1 MSHPQVPAPPSSS
14 EDATAPPTTTTT
26 TTKDTTTAPQQ
37 DGAPPTDQQVHEITA
52 HVAAAAAAKH
62 PPAAT
67 ASPADAAA
75 AATHRTE
82 TTTTAAAPPNGVVD
96 AASLALSLDNQEED
110 FEEATSYWDAGAMA
124 PLNAVSA
131 PTMYLC
137 ANRMLMRSKA
147 AIARLRRYAP
157 PPFPLWDRLPVSR
170 RAAVLILLYADRRGD
185 LRVVITMRAASLR
198 SFSGHAAF
206 PGGKADTLQE
216 TPYEIARRE
225 AWEEIGLPVD
235 DARIPKPFKIEPLC
249 YLPYNLA
256 RTELVVRPCVA
267 FLHADEAEDPA
278 GDEEHPSPLVE
289 ERMIPRLDAK
299 EVAAVFS
306 APFQNFLKAKDPEE
320 SDSNGRKKRPLPPGH
335 WYDGSW
341 IQWKEHP
348 WRVHNFHV
356 PVDDQRVTTPGN
368 AMDSEHPQGN
378 LAGKLENEVNAAG
391 KTTDLAGNGSNTASG
406 ARFKVWGLTAH
417 MLVDAARVAYGR
429 EPEFECNPHYG
440 DEEIILQAEK
450 EGTLLTEKK
459 RKRDEVAAADGE
471 GEREGER
478 EREREREGRTEPA
491 KM

>member
-1 MSHPQVPAPPSSS
+1 MTLASAPDPTSPPSFS
-14 EDATAPPTTTTT
+14 EDAATTTTT
-26 TTKDTTTAPQQ
+26 TTTTSNTTTPALQQ
-37 DGAPPTDQQVHEITA
+37 EDATPPTDQEVHEITA
-52 HVAAAAAAKH
+52 HIASAAKNPPAATAATSAAAAAA
-62 PPAAT
+62 AT
-67 ASPADAAA
+67 A
-75 AATHRTE
+75 AATGVTNE
-82 TTTTAAAPPNGVVD
+82 DDAADNGVLILGD
-96 AASLALSLDNQEED
+96 HDDDFQEV
-110 FEEATSYWDAGAMA
+110 TSYWDAEAMA

-131 PTMYLC
+131 
-137 ANRMLMRSKA
+137 A
-147 AIARLRRYAP
+147 AIARLRRYIP

-206 PGGKADTLQE
+206 PGGKADTVEE

-225 AWEEIGLPVD
+225 AWEEIGLPMD

-267 FLHADEAEDPA
+267 FLHADEEPD
-278 GDEEHPSPLVE
+278 EHPSPLVE

-306 APFQNFLKAKDPEE
+306 APFQNFLRARDPEKPH
-320 SDSNGRKKRPLPPGH
+320 GRAPLPPGH
-335 WYDGSW
+335 WYDGNW

-348 WRVHNFHV
+348 WRVHNFYV

-368 AMDSEHPQGN
+368 AMEADHPQSN
-378 LAGKLENEVNAAG
+378 LAERLEEEG
-391 KTTDLAGNGSNTASG
+391 EKGG
-406 ARFKVWGLTAH
+406 RFKVWGLTAH
-417 MLVDAARVAYGR
+417 MLVDAARIAYGKD
-429 EPEFECNPHYG
+429 PEFECNPHFG

-450 EGTLLTEKK
+450 EGSLVDKK
-459 RKRDEVAAADGE
+459 RKRDEVTAGSAATE
-471 GEREGER
+471 EKKEK
-478 EREREREGRTEPA
+478 TEPA

>member
-1 MSHPQVPAPPSSS
+1 MSQAAATDPSPAPTSPPSFS
-14 EDATAPPTTTTT
+14 EDAAASTGTNTSNTAS
-26 TTKDTTTAPQQ
+26 TTTATTSTTATASPALQHQQ
-37 DGAPPTDQQVHEITA
+37 QLDEATPPTDQEVHEITTTL
-52 HVAAAAAAKH
+52 AAAAAAKD
-62 PPAAT
+62 PAA
-67 ASPADAAA
+67 
-75 AATHRTE
+75 
-82 TTTTAAAPPNGVVD
+82 TTTAATSQTNDNNDTNDNCNPNPEGI
-96 AASLALSLDNQEED
+96 LILDDDEEV
-110 FEEATSYWDAGAMA
+110 TSYWDAGAMA
-124 PLNAVSA
+124 PLNSVSA
-131 PTMYLC
+131 
-137 ANRMLMRSKA
+137 A
-147 AIARLRRYAP
+147 AIARLRRYVP
-157 PPFPLWDRLPVSR
+157 PAFPLWDRLPVSR

-225 AWEEIGLPVD
+225 AWEEIGLPMD

-267 FLHADEAEDPA
+267 FLHADEDPDED
-278 GDEEHPSPLVE
+278 DPSPLVE

-306 APFQNFLKAKDPEE
+306 APFQNFLRSKDADLP
-320 SDSNGRKKRPLPPGH
+320 SSSSKVLPPGH

-348 WRVHNFHV
+348 WRVHNFYV

-368 AMDSEHPQGN
+368 AMEVDHPQSN
-378 LAGKLENEVNAAG
+378 LAEKLEEEKDKEG
-391 KTTDLAGNGSNTASG
+391 GG
-406 ARFKVWGLTAH
+406 RFKVWGLTAH
-417 MLVDAARVAYGR
+417 MLVDCARIAYGKD
-429 EPEFECNPHYG
+429 PEFECNEHFG

-450 EGTLLTEKK
+450 EGSLVEKK
-459 RKRDEVAAADGE
+459 RKRDETTTTSTSTSSTAKDERGE
-471 GEREGER
+471 KA
-478 EREREREGRTEPA
+478 EPA

>member
-1 MSHPQVPAPPSSS
+1 MSHPQIPAPPSSS
-14 EDATAPPTTTTT
+14 EDATAPTTTTA

-37 DGAPPTDQQVHEITA
+37 DEAPPTDQQVHEITA
-52 HVAAAAAAKH
+52 HVAAAAKH

-75 AATHRTE
+75 THRTE
-82 TTTTAAAPPNGVVD
+82 ATTAAAPNGVVD
-96 AASLALSLDNQEED
+96 AASLALSLDNQEGD
-110 FEEATSYWDAGAMA
+110 FEEATSYWDAAAMA

-320 SDSNGRKKRPLPPGH
+320 QLDGSDGRKKRPLPPGH

-356 PVDDQRVTTPGN
+356 PVDDQRVTTPGD

-378 LAGKLENEVNAAG
+378 LAGKLEHEVSG
-391 KTTDLAGNGSNTASG
+391 KTTDLAENGSNTTTG

-459 RKRDEVAAADGE
+459 RKRDEIAAADGE
-471 GEREGER
+471 GEREG
-478 EREREREGRTEPA
+478 RTEPA

>member
-1 MSHPQVPAPPSSS
+1 MSHPQIPAPPSSS
-14 EDATAPPTTTTT
+14 EDATATATAPAETTPTP
-26 TTKDTTTAPQQ
+26 TTKDTTTAPQR
-37 DGAPPTDQQVHEITA
+37 DGAPPTAQQVHEITA
-52 HVAAAAAAKH
+52 HVAAAAKD

-75 AATHRTE
+75 ATHRTE
-82 TTTTAAAPPNGVVD
+82 TTTAAAPNGVVD
-96 AASLALSLDNQEED
+96 AASLALSLDNQEGD

-131 PTMYLC
+131 
-137 ANRMLMRSKA
+137 A

-306 APFQNFLKAKDPEE
+306 APFQNFLKAKDPEVQQ
-320 SDSNGRKKRPLPPGH
+320 DGKRGRPLPPGH

-356 PVDDQRVTTPGN
+356 PVDDQRVTTPGD

-378 LAGKLENEVNAAG
+378 LAGKLEEEVS
-391 KTTDLAGNGSNTASG
+391 KTTDLAEDGSNTTTG

-429 EPEFECNPHYG
+429 EPEFECNRHYG

-471 GEREGER
+471 AER
-478 EREREREGRTEPA
+478 REGRTEPA